1 MTWSSVNSDS
11 GNAQEFLA
19 DTWTV
24 TIKTFV
30 FVRQCNGIRN
40 HWTWEVN
47 FFFRWMNEKGWK
59 TAFDTYV
66 LNINWLFKLCI
77 NGRSLRSD
85 CYWFFFPFS
94 CFVYCFWMLFY
105 SNCMHLFGYNCLLHR
120 SIRRTTKEQPKCH
133 TIDRTKPK
141 TLYANEKWIN
151 GITMTQ

>member
-11 GNAQEFLA
+11 GNAKEFLA

-47 FFFRWMNEKGWK
+47 FFFVGWMKKVEKLRLTPTYWIS
-59 TAFDTYV
+59 TDYLNYALMDVLSAPIVADFSSLFRASFIAFE
-66 LNINWLFKLCI
+66 C
-77 NGRSLRSD
+77 
-85 CYWFFFPFS
+85 C
-94 CFVYCFWMLFY
+94 FY

-120 SIRRTTKEQPKCH
+120 SIRRTTKEQPKCY

-141 TLYANEKWIN
+141 TIYANEK
-151 GITMTQ
+151 